1 NVQRTLFDPFERFR
15 SEGRRTGRR
24 PFGLAGSARGL
35 GSTTAAAQRPNSG
48 KPDDE
53 WVADWADRANVGCTD
68 WTSQTGIAGGDLSRF
83 GGNGGDAYNQI
94 PAALFRGGNFINL
107 TAAGVFKVRAS
118 SHPSATFDDVGF
130 RCAR

>member
-1 NVQRTLFDPFERFR
+1 MAEVVAAPVRE
-15 SEGRRTGRR
+15 RTGTYNVHCSIRLNASGAR
-24 PFGLAGSARGL
+24 ADEQVAGHS
-35 GSTTAAAQRPNSG
+35 
-48 KPDDE
+48 
-53 WVADWADRANVGCTD
+53 ANVGCTD
-68 WTSQTGIAGGDLSRF
+68 WTSQTGIAGGDLSCF